1 MVQAS
6 YGRKVGEDS
15 DDAHCNGQYHS
26 SVEAATHALA
36 CDPARHC
43 GHSSDNHAF
52 GTLHEPDLALDA
64 KALGTCP
71 HMSLPGKN

>member
-1 MVQAS
+1 MAVRLAKTAMMPIATDSITVAS
-6 YGRKVGEDS
+6 
-15 DDAHCNGQYHS
+15 
-26 SVEAATHALA
+26 AATHALA

-71 HMSLPGKN
+71 HIAYHK